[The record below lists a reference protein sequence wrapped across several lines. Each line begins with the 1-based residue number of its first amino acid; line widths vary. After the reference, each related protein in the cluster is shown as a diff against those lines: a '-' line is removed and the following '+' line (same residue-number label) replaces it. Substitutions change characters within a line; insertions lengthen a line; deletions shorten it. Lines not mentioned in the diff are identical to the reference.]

1 MLLDLKVSDE
11 SVQRIVDLSEMLVL
25 FEVSNEFPPIITVG
39 VSRIFGRV
47 IVKLHPFP

>member
-11 SVQRIVDLSEMLVL
+11 SVQRIVNLSKMLVL
-25 FEVSNEFPPIITVG
+25 FEISNEFQPIITVG